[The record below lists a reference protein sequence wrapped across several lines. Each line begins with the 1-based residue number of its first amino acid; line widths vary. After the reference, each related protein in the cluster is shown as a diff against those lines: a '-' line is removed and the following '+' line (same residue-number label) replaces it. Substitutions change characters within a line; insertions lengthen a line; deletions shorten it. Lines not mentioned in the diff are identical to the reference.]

1 MIFVAFSEYTNF
13 TATNGAKEA
22 RRQLNASRSNGKQD
36 PEREEDL
43 ELELDPEEEETTL
56 NSVG

>member
-1 MIFVAFSEYTNF
+1 MAFSEYTNF

-22 RRQLNASRSNGKQD
+22 RRQLNASSNGKQD

-43 ELELDPEEEETTL
+43 ELELDPEEETTL

>member
-1 MIFVAFSEYTNF
+1 MNF

-22 RRQLNASRSNGKQD
+22 RRQLNASSNGKQD
-36 PEREEDL
+36 PEREDL
-43 ELELDPEEEETTL
+43 ELDLEEETTL

>member
-1 MIFVAFSEYTNF
+1 MTFSEYINF

-22 RRQLNASRSNGKQD
+22 RRQLNASSNGKQD
-36 PEREEDL
+36 PEREDL
-43 ELELDPEEEETTL
+43 ELELDPEEETTL